1 MTTVV
6 VLFNL
11 KPGVSIDAVSYTHLG
26 PHAVG
31 PNLHRVFG
39 RRLASAP
46 GFYYSDALVE
56 QGRAGV
62 VWDDALVAQ
71 LIADPEKFLGGAHR
85 MRYSP
90 ITDPVE
96 REQIVAALKAATK

>member
-1 MTTVV
+1 MWCR
-6 VLFNL
+6 FCHSFEQ
-11 KPGVSIDAVSYTHLG
+11 GGA
-26 PHAVG
+26 HAVG

-39 RRLASAP
+39 RRAASAP
-46 GFYYSDALVE
+46 GFYYSEALVE
-56 QGRAGV
+56 AGKGG
-62 VWDDALVAQ
+62 LVLDERRIAE
-71 LIADPEKFLGGAHR
+71 LIADPAKFLGGKHR